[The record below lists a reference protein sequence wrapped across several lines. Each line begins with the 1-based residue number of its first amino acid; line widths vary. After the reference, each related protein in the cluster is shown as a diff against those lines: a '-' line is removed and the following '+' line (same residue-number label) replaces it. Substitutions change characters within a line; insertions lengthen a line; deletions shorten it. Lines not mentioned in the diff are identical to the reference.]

1 MIEVDHLTKRYGA
14 ITAVDDISFEVGKG
28 EIVGFLGPNGA
39 GKTTTMRVLTCFLP
53 ATEGTARIGGYDI
66 FESPLEVKRRI
77 GYLPELPPLYRD
89 MRVHTYLKFI
99 AKIKGVAPSEAE
111 QRIDAVIAQC
121 GLVDR
126 VHQLI
131 GQLSK
136 GYRQRVGLAQAILHD
151 PEVIIM
157 DEPTSGLDPNQIIE
171 VRQLIRELAHERTV
185 ILSTH
190 ILPEVEMTCNRVII
204 IHEGKIVAVDT
215 PGKSHRRYARH
226 SAVFRSR
233 IGRCGCRGRG
243 DSQDEGVGSV
253 VRSGH
258 GLRVHWPADAN
269 LSTEVSARVV
279 ALGMGLVEMREEAM
293 SLEETFHALTTQEA
307 ELMGHVMAIFG
318 KEMRSYFGSPIAYVM
333 GGVFLLFSGFVFRNQ
348 VLEFRDMSVYL
359 QLAERAE
366 KIQLNV
372 NTDVVEPFFEF
383 QTFIWMIVIPMLT
396 MRLYAEEKRGG
407 TYELLMTS
415 PITSG
420 QILMGKFLACY
431 ALYLLIEGMAF
442 GYIGV
447 LAAHAQLDWGPVFS
461 GALGVVLIGATF
473 ISVGIWRRL

>member
-89 MRVHTYLKFI
+89 MRVHAYLKFI

-185 ILSTH
+185 I
-190 ILPEVEMTCNRVII
+190 
-204 IHEGKIVAVDT
+204 
-215 PGKSHRRYARH
+215 
-226 SAVFRSR
+226 
-233 IGRCGCRGRG
+233 
-243 DSQDEGVGSV
+243 
-253 VRSGH
+253 
-258 GLRVHWPADAN
+258 
-269 LSTEVSARVV
+269 
-279 ALGMGLVEMREEAM
+279 
-293 SLEETFHALTTQEA
+293 
-307 ELMGHVMAIFG
+307 
-318 KEMRSYFGSPIAYVM
+318 
-333 GGVFLLFSGFVFRNQ
+333 
-348 VLEFRDMSVYL
+348 
-359 QLAERAE
+359 
-366 KIQLNV
+366 
-372 NTDVVEPFFEF
+372 
-383 QTFIWMIVIPMLT
+383 
-396 MRLYAEEKRGG
+396 
-407 TYELLMTS
+407 
-415 PITSG
+415 
-420 QILMGKFLACY
+420 
-431 ALYLLIEGMAF
+431 
-442 GYIGV
+442 
-447 LAAHAQLDWGPVFS
+447 
-461 GALGVVLIGATF
+461 
-473 ISVGIWRRL
+473 